1 MELRDWLMAIAETDP
16 KLTDAALAE
25 QGVPSM
31 ITGCSLP
38 RWEALLCSAL
48 GLMAVVPGCKQGT
61 PQSDR

>member
-16 KLTDAALAE
+16 KLTDAALA
-25 QGVPSM
+25 SM